1 MSFRDKVGRGT
12 ALVVGM
18 AYGAGM
24 MYLLDPDRGNSRR
37 AMIRD
42 KMVHFR
48 HEARV
53 WFGREAR
60 NLVHRGRGAVAE
72 ARSRMIEK
80 PVSDD
85 ILEERVRAQ
94 IGHVASHPG
103 LLEVHCR
110 NGHVIVRGVVVPG
123 EQEKIERRLASTRGV
138 RGCSLE
144 LRTEENID
152 IAAGRQFQR
161 RVG

>member
-1 MSFRDKVGRGT
+1 
-12 ALVVGM
+12 
-18 AYGAGM
+18 M

-48 HEARV
+48 NEARV
-53 WFGREAR
+53 WFGREVR
-60 NLVHRGRGAVAE
+60 NLVHRSQGAVAE
-72 ARSRMIEK
+72 ARSRIVER

-94 IGHVASHPG
+94 LGHVVSHPG

-110 NGHVIVRGVVVPG
+110 NGHVIVRGVAIPG
-123 EQEKIERRLASTRGV
+123 EQEKIEKRLSSTRGV
-138 RGCSLE
+138 RGCTLE
-144 LRTEENID
+144 LRMEENMD
-152 IAAGRQFQR
+152 VAAGRQSQFQR
-161 RVG
+161 RAG

>member
-60 NLVHRGRGAVAE
+60 NLVHRGQGAVAE
-72 ARSRMIEK
+72 ARSRMTEK

-94 IGHVASHPG
+94 LGHVVSHPG

-110 NGHVIVRGVVVPG
+110 NGHVIVRGVVVQG
-123 EQEKIERRLASTRGV
+123 EQERIERRLASTRGV

-144 LRTEENID
+144 LRMEENID
-152 IAAGRQFQR
+152 VASGRQFQR